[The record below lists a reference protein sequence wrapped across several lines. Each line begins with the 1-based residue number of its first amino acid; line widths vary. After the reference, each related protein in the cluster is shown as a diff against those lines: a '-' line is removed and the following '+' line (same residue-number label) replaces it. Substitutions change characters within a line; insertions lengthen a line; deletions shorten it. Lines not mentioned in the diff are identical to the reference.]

1 MENVKPL
8 CDDDGRRSI
17 TDRNVLVQPASPAND
32 PNLSA
37 ELEMHLQNAESGG
50 GREGRE
56 GEREKLIKERE
67 ELLDRM
73 KEKVRILRED
83 EQEVE
88 ADMQAVRME
97 GERLVGLV
105 EEQSS
110 FVEGDKVCIH
120 LKKKVK
126 EKKTIFYSRCAS
138 TCRRWRDLS
147 LSCEFSRR
155 DLRGLR
161 RCFSGHRKPIKRF
174 VFM

>member
-37 ELEMHLQNAESGG
+37 ELEMHLQNAENGG

-56 GEREKLIKERE
+56 EEREKLIKERE

-83 EQEVE
+83 EQDVE

-126 EKKTIFYSRCAS
+126 VKSNFLFLGARPPAGGGEACHSLAS
-138 TCRRWRDLS
+138 SQGET
-147 LSCEFSRR
+147 
-155 DLRGLR
+155 
-161 RCFSGHRKPIKRF
+161 
-174 VFM
+174 

>member
-8 CDDDGRRSI
+8 CDDDGGRSI

-37 ELEMHLQNAESGG
+37 ELEMHLQNAENGG
-50 GREGRE
+50 TGREGRE
-56 GEREKLIKERE
+56 EEREKLIKERE

-110 FVEGDKVCIH
+110 FVEGDKVFIH

-126 EKKTIFYSRCAS
+126 VKSNFLFLGARPPAGGGEACHSLAS
-138 TCRRWRDLS
+138 SQGET
-147 LSCEFSRR
+147 
-155 DLRGLR
+155 
-161 RCFSGHRKPIKRF
+161 
-174 VFM
+174 

>member
-17 TDRNVLVQPASPAND
+17 TDRNVLVQPASPADD

-37 ELEMHLQNAESGG
+37 ELELHLQQAESGVSV
-50 GREGRE
+50 RVGRE
-56 GEREKLIKERE
+56 GEREKLSRERE

-110 FVEGDKVCIH
+110 FVEGDKVCIQ
-120 LKKKVK
+120 L
-126 EKKTIFYSRCAS
+126 
-138 TCRRWRDLS
+138 
-147 LSCEFSRR
+147 
-155 DLRGLR
+155 LR
-161 RCFSGHRKPIKRF
+161 K
-174 VFM
+174 